1 MIAVSAGRTEIANVL
16 MARGAQVN
24 SINSTGQCPLHY
36 ASSKN
41 RFEVKAIIFNANTVV
56 PVC

>member
-1 MIAVSAGRTEIANVL
+1 MIAVSAGRTDVANVL

-24 SINSTGQCPLHY
+24 SVNSTGQCPLHY

-41 RFEVKAIIFNANTVV
+41 RFEVKKEYL
-56 PVC
+56 